1 MRTYRLLFFSTL
13 LFVFAACQS
22 DESNEGTANAS
33 NENIFLESATGFS
46 IVKGPESSSLNGSG
60 IRNMEY
66 MNGQFNFSLN
76 GFELGVPTAGSENR
90 VQNPLNQH
98 IQPFVTSIPG
108 TPKNTSTFGI
118 RLPNTTMIV
127 GALLVQSDNF
137 SVKDNRAGS
146 IKRLTFQDGNTVKEE
161 AITNATVLLNKPNG
175 VYRGEEAAN
184 IPLDFFLFNFQP
196 GEDRKIEVTLNG
208 ETALLDIWQNY
219 IIKGLTPGSHKI
231 GLKLV
236 DGAGHIVEAGG
247 LPFVEREFRVE

>member
-22 DESNEGTANAS
+22 DEANERASNAS
-33 NENIFLESATGFS
+33 GDNVFLVSASGFS
-46 IVKGPESSSLNGSG
+46 IVGGPESSTLNGSG
-60 IRNMEY
+60 IRSMEY

-76 GFELGVPTAGSENR
+76 GFELGVPTAGTEDR

-137 SVKDNRAGS
+137 SVKDNRAGA
-146 IKRLTFQDGNTVKEE
+146 IRRLTFQDGNTVKEE
-161 AITNATVLLNKPNG
+161 AITNATILLNKPNG
-175 VYRGEEAAN
+175 VYRGAEAEN

-208 ETALLDIWQNY
+208 ESTLLDTWQNY
-219 IIKGLTPGSHKI
+219 YITGLNPGSHKI

-236 DGAGHIVEAGG
+236 DAAGHIVEAGG
-247 LPFVEREFRVE
+247 LPFVERDFRVE